1 MNEETIDII
10 ITNLKVISQLKL
22 NEKLCIR
29 KGHLF
34 IDSSSNYQFLK
45 RWFNRDSRDIVLI
58 YIRNLVRNIA
68 VLFEKMKEY
77 TESDSKWI
85 LTRILTELENS
96 DQGLVNLKRT
106 YDPDPYMVATLENI
120 MFKFKEL
127 TCIGRTML
135 IQNI

>member
-34 IDSSSNYQFLK
+34 IDTSSNYQFLK
-45 RWFNRDSRDIVLI
+45 RWFNRDSRDIILI
-58 YIRNLVRNIA
+58 YVRDLIRNIA
-68 VLFEKMKEY
+68 AVFEKMKDY
-77 TESDSKWI
+77 SESDAKWI

-96 DQGLVNLKRT
+96 DQGLINLKKT
-106 YDPDPYMVATLENI
+106 YVLDPFMVATLENV

-127 TCIGRTML
+127 TSIGRTML
-135 IQNI
+135 I

>member
-29 KGHLF
+29 KGHLY

-45 RWFNRDSRDIVLI
+45 RWFNRDSRDIILI
-58 YIRNLVRNIA
+58 YIRELIRNIA
-68 VLFEKMKEY
+68 IVFEKMNQY

-96 DQGLVNLKRT
+96 DQGLVNLKKT
-106 YDPDPYMVATLENI
+106 YVLDPYMVATLENV

-127 TCIGRTML
+127 TSTGRTML
-135 IQNI
+135 I

>member
-34 IDSSSNYQFLK
+34 IDTSSNYQFLK
-45 RWFNRDSRDIVLI
+45 RWFNRDSRDIILI
-58 YIRNLVRNIA
+58 YVRDLIRNIA
-68 VLFEKMKEY
+68 AVFEKMKDY
-77 TESDSKWI
+77 SESESKWI

-96 DQGLVNLKRT
+96 DQGLINLKKT
-106 YDPDPYMVATLENI
+106 YTLDPYMVATLENI

-127 TCIGRTML
+127 TSIGRGVL
-135 IQNI
+135 I

>member
-34 IDSSSNYQFLK
+34 IDTSSNYQFLK

-58 YIRNLVRNIA
+58 YVRGLVRNITA
-68 VLFEKMKEY
+68 LFEKMRDHY
-77 TESDSKWI
+77 TESDCKWI
-85 LTRILTELENS
+85 LTQILTELENS
-96 DQGLVNLKRT
+96 DQGLVNLKKT
-106 YDPDPYMVATLENI
+106 YVLDPYMVATLENVI
-120 MFKFKEL
+120 FKFKEL
-127 TCIGRTML
+127 TSIGRTM
-135 IQNI
+135 IIC